1 MEDRMEKKIN
11 DFVVFCLEIFKL
23 KYNLSGKK
31 VYNLFDK
38 YKVFDYLEEGYDML
52 HTQGE
57 EWLIN
62 DIKEFLKIRHYNI
75 EKEEG

>member
-1 MEDRMEKKIN
+1 
-11 DFVVFCLEIFKL
+11 
-23 KYNLSGKK
+23 
-31 VYNLFDK
+31 
-38 YKVFDYLEEGYDML
+38 ML